1 MISIPLNNNAILH
14 LSKSENNN
22 DEILFK
28 IEDSQKRLFEEQFYF
43 EFIQDLFEENITI
56 EQFFKYLKNN
66 PPLIIEKRKE
76 KEVILKIKAKSS
88 LDITLKEIKGINN
101 ETPKNSNN
109 CEIKEKSKLL
119 KNLNLE
125 IGNNEKLFVCNSNM
139 KKNFINIIYINKN
152 INKIYKTSYETDEI
166 EDLYKYL
173 QENNIKTEKGDN
185 DNEIKLKINYE
196 NKILI
201 IILKEKIL
209 INDDKIKKIK
219 EKYYEKIKKA
229 KEMNEKLYNK
239 NKELN
244 EKIEREKIKNDEII
258 RIYLENRLKYEE
270 ILKKYN
276 DCKKLSLNI

>member
-1 MISIPLNNNAILH
+1 M
-14 LSKSENNN
+14 
-22 DEILFK
+22 
-28 IEDSQKRLFEEQFYF
+28 KR
-43 EFIQDLFEENITI
+43 
-56 EQFFKYLKNN
+56 
-66 PPLIIEKRKE
+66 
-76 KEVILKIKAKSS
+76 
-88 LDITLKEIKGINN
+88 
-101 ETPKNSNN
+101 
-109 CEIKEKSKLL
+109 
-119 KNLNLE
+119 
-125 IGNNEKLFVCNSNM
+125 
-139 KKNFINIIYINKN
+139 NFINIIYINKN
-152 INKIYKTSYETDEI
+152 TNKIYKTSYETDEI

-244 EKIEREKIKNDEII
+244 EKIEKEKRKNDEII
-258 RIYLENRLKYEE
+258 RVFLENRLKYEE
-270 ILKKYN
+270 SLKKYN